1 MSEHP
6 AFELVR
12 EQHIAEISSLAKL
25 YRHRKTGAE
34 VLSRRAIAS
43 VSKRM

>member
-12 EQHIAEISSLAKL
+12 EQQIPEVNSLAKL
-25 YRHRKTGAE
+25 YRHKNTGAE
-34 VLSRRAIAS
+34 VL
-43 VSKRM
+43 